1 VVYAF
6 KVSQN
11 AFIRAASTVYPR
23 IEFLCVQV
31 YCVRVLDCR
40 YRSLFERKNQRRLR
54 GQAHTTSRDEIQP
67 AEQITGAHCWFGG
80 GEEGDHRAEPDR
92 AVILET
98 TTIPRGVWVLR
109 KRTPYTRES
118 QIKVYVGEDFFLL
131 AVRHIPH
138 TALPS

>member
-1 VVYAF
+1 MLLAKKIAKKKPEGDATGKKKTTLASVV
-6 KVSQN
+6 
-11 AFIRAASTVYPR
+11 
-23 IEFLCVQV
+23 FL
-31 YCVRVLDCR
+31 
-40 YRSLFERKNQRRLR
+40 RKPQRRLR